1 MKRLVYLGHCQPSI
15 KGWLGRLAQ
24 DSRGRDARATRRLR
38 AEEALAV
45 VFLLAW
51 GLVQPASAEP
61 AWGGNC
67 LRCHGVLLANTIFV
81 VGEDTM
87 ADPDESATG
96 APDRGIL
103 QVFQAPNG
111 GTRTLEALVV
121 GLEAGDTY
129 AVELKR
135 LRFPGVEGGGE
146 LRYTGDCEWPEWG
159 ESANYYTEPFLFYR
173 WGTDPEEFAFDIDV
187 ASDADHDYYDL
198 VFAIAGKF
206 ADSGELFYAEEHFYV
221 RVVDLLGDIDGDGDV
236 DLADLAALLGAY
248 GACTGDPNYDPAA
261 DFDDSG
267 CVDLSDLAV
276 LLSNYG
282 TGT

>member
-146 LRYTGDCEWPEWG
+146 LRYTGECEWPEWG
-159 ESANYYTEPFLFYR
+159 ESANSSTEPYLY
-173 WGTDPEEFAFDIDV
+173 
-187 ASDADHDYYDL
+187 
-198 VFAIAGKF
+198 
-206 ADSGELFYAEEHFYV
+206 
-221 RVVDLLGDIDGDGDV
+221 
-236 DLADLAALLGAY
+236 
-248 GACTGDPNYDPAA
+248 
-261 DFDDSG
+261 
-267 CVDLSDLAV
+267 
-276 LLSNYG
+276 
-282 TGT
+282 